1 MRYKI
6 VMDSAGEFTEDMKGK
21 ADLQLVPLTLYIGD
35 EALVDDGTID
45 QLELVRKIAAAPECP
60 KTACPSPQ
68 DYLEAF
74 ECDSEHIYGIT
85 ISGNLSGSFQSAQIG
100 MNMFLEDHPD
110 AHIHVFDSCS
120 TSGGETVIAL
130 KIIELEEAG
139 LPFDEIVEQVEAY
152 VKAKRTYFTLDNLD
166 TLRKNGRLSRMKALA
181 ATVLKIKPICIG
193 TVDGIIEQV
202 DQARGNNKAMVK
214 LVEHVVKDAVDP
226 ENRVLA
232 ITYVNC
238 FDRACMVR
246 DALLSRIKVKRCI
259 VQKTG
264 GLSTVYANDG
274 GIIVVI

>member
-21 ADLQLVPLTLYIGD
+21 ADLQLVPLTLYIGN

-45 QLELVRKIAAAPECP
+45 QMELVRKIAASPECP

-68 DYLEAF
+68 DFAEAF
-74 ECDSEHIYGIT
+74 ECDSDHIYGLT
-85 ISGNLSGSFQSAQIG
+85 ISGNLSGSFQSAKIG
-100 MNMFLEDHPD
+100 MNMYLEDHPD
-110 AHIHVFDSCS
+110 AKIHVFDSCS
-120 TSGGETVIAL
+120 TSGGETVVAL
-130 KIIELEEAG
+130 KIIELEEEG
-139 LPFDEIVEQVEAY
+139 LPFETIVEQVETFI
-152 VKAKRTYFTLDNLD
+152 KAKRTYFTLDNLD

-193 TVDGIIEQV
+193 TVDGVIEQV

-238 FDRACMVR
+238 YERACMVR
-246 DALLSRIKVKRCI
+246 DALLERIKVKRCI